1 MSPQCSVCGQETVF
15 IPQYQ
20 QWYCPRCQR
29 YLLMQP
35 SAPMYYPP
43 MQYYGPQ
50 YYAPQAPPQAEPQ
63 QPAQPPV
70 TGPTHQTA
78 SHRIKASLSMRQS
91 SDELISTKWVWAI
104 MLFQIVFPLSAAIML
119 YAMLTDTSVTL
130 TNMGFLLALILTVLL
145 LSIGLAASHS
155 YLIYRL
161 IRRRDS
167 HIGRDSILME
177 GMSEYLDAVSL
188 KTRIDL
194 NVERWTMTTIRL
206 GNFGVPRSASL
217 WAALT
222 ALIGVIPFV
231 GIFFLIY
238 SLMFLTKDVHE
249 HDERQRALNAQ
260 FRQGLVKAGKASE
273 PSPAWLPLPR
283 RDAATYIIL
292 TILSV
297 GLFLP
302 YWWYVNI
309 QDLNT
314 HMKNQWAFE
323 ESLVKALQADG

>member
-1 MSPQCSVCGQETVF
+1 
-15 IPQYQ
+15 
-20 QWYCPRCQR
+20 
-29 YLLMQP
+29 
-35 SAPMYYPP
+35 
-43 MQYYGPQ
+43 
-50 YYAPQAPPQAEPQ
+50 
-63 QPAQPPV
+63 
-70 TGPTHQTA
+70 
-78 SHRIKASLSMRQS
+78 MRQS